1 MCGLHQLTKAY
12 PYDSFHLSKINKLV
26 DSTIGFKFLSSLD
39 ANSGYHQIPMHL
51 EDGKKT
57 YFIRGGIFCYC
68 VMPFGLKNIKPPT
81 SR

>member
-1 MCGLHQLTKAY
+1 MDFINLNKAY
-12 PYDSFHLSKINKLV
+12 PYDSFHLSKIDKLV

-51 EDGKKT
+51 EDEKKT
-57 YFIRGGIFCYC
+57 SFITRGIFCYHA
-68 VMPFGLKNIKPPT
+68 MPFRLKIQGPPT